1 VTDTGGL
8 RVLLH
13 KPLTRTG
20 APYFRVRQYVDALE
34 RLGHDVDLLDFGR
47 LRGGL
52 ARKAWGVGSQFLA
65 SARAFR
71 RHDVIIMTPHPLM
84 LPYVFLARAL
94 GRRVILDQ
102 ILTYISHAEIWRWFP
117 RGLDAWVYR
126 GAHGVLT
133 HSETMRR
140 ELVSGFAVDPGRVEV
155 AYPVLDLR
163 LFAPRYE
170 AEAARLRHALGLD
183 GAFIVMYHG
192 MWHPWHGVPYLF
204 EAARLLEDR
213 REIVFVIIPR
223 VGDPPGANIR
233 FLDEQPFDR
242 LPLYLQMADVW
253 CSGFDTD
260 ARGERAFSSTLIQAL
275 ALGRPIITGR
285 AGERGVILHD
295 GEHARLVPIRE
306 GRAIAE
312 AIRALAANPEEARA
326 MGARARR
333 FAEDH
338 FSIERLDR
346 ALAALL
352 GR

>member
-1 VTDTGGL
+1 MPASGKL

-20 APYFRVRQYVDALE
+20 APYFRVRQYVEALA
-34 RLGHDVDLLDFGR
+34 RLGHQADLLDFGR

-52 ARKAWGVGSQFLA
+52 ARKALSVARQFA
-65 SARAFR
+65 VSACAFR
-71 RHDVIIMTPHPLM
+71 RYDMVFMTPHPLV
-84 LPYVFLARAL
+84 LPYVLLARTL

-102 ILTYISHAEIWRWFP
+102 ILTYVSHDEVWAWFP
-117 RGLDAWVYR
+117 GWLDAWMYR
-126 GAHGVLT
+126 HVDGILT

-140 ELVSGFAVDPGRVEV
+140 ELVARFALDPGRVEV

-183 GAFIVMYHG
+183 GKFVVMYHG

-213 REIVFVIIPR
+213 RDIVFVIIPR
-223 VGDPPGANIR
+223 VGDPPRANIR
-233 FLDEQPFDR
+233 FLDEQPFER
-242 LPLYLQMADVW
+242 LPLYLQMADAW

-260 ARGERAFSSTLIQAL
+260 ARGARAFSSTLIQAL
-275 ALGRPIITGR
+275 ALGRPVVTGR
-285 AGERGVILHD
+285 AGERGEVLRD
-295 GEHARLVPIRE
+295 GEHARLVPIRD

-312 AIRALAANPEEARA
+312 AILALAADPEGARA

-333 FAEDH
+333 FAEDR
-338 FSIERLDR
+338 FSIQHLDH

-352 GR
+352 ER